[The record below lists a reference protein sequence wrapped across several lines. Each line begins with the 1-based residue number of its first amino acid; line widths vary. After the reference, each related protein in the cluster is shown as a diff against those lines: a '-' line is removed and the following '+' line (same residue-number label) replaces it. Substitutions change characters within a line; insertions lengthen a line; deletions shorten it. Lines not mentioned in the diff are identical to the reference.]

1 MGGGRRQWRQEAGS
15 QMLWEKIVRK
25 ISAEAN
31 ELRFTQYNMEEYSIP
46 GIKLWV
52 IWMARFWIASRL
64 SDCALVNAKCHTGTQ
79 YSNTGLMTVM
89 YIVFQKKNIHSYYWY
104 KLRNSCLILIIFDD
118 WHQNSSHNLTSH
130 DSLVVHLTKLTCLHY
145 LVKLINRILSP
156 YITYFSIQVVDF
168 RHQIFTNC
176 WNNSFQQSTTV
187 SVVFTV
193 YWHGE
198 SCRRGST
205 TRQVEEL
212 RQRIVDEWER
222 LDQRIIDGAV
232 KEWRKRLRA
241 CAAAEGGQ
249 FGHELWLLV
258 Q

>member
-176 WNNSFQQSTTV
+176 WNNTFQQSTTV
-187 SVVFTV
+187 SVVFTDIHYIFFASDDV
-193 YWHGE
+193 SVTVFGIFHLPAQWSASSQSSRDGW
-198 SCRRGST
+198 
-205 TRQVEEL
+205 VP
-212 RQRIVDEWER
+212 ER
-222 LDQRIIDGAV
+222 SLAWFHPTEFVATQ
-232 KEWRKRLRA
+232 
-241 CAAAEGGQ
+241 
-249 FGHELWLLV
+249 
-258 Q
+258 